1 MLAAIGVGQRFCGDD
16 AVGPVVL
23 EQWAARYPETA
34 EDPRIH
40 MEHCTLPGLTLLDIL
55 SGYELAVLVDA
66 VLGGPSVEPGSLL
79 LFNAEEIEG
88 YQLAT
93 GAEPDWG
100 VAETLKLARVL
111 YREEIPTRIKV
122 LGIAAAQVEL
132 GSVMSLDVLDAL
144 PAAVEKLQEIVV
156 EMLGE
161 LSRNGVRHRV
171 QVE

>member
-23 EQWAARYPETA
+23 EQWAAKFPETA

-40 MEHCTLPGLTLLDIL
+40 VEHCTLPGLTLLDML

-66 VLGGPSVEPGSLL
+66 VLGGPSVVPGSLL
-79 LFNAEEIEG
+79 VLNADELEEFILEG
-88 YQLAT
+88 GMAA
-93 GAEPDWG
+93 GCG
-100 VAETLKLARVL
+100 IVETLKLARAL
-111 YREEIPTRIKV
+111 YRGEVPSKIKV

-132 GSVMSLDVLDAL
+132 GSVMSLEVLDAL
-144 PAAVEKLQEIVV
+144 PKAVEKLQEIVV

-161 LSRNGVRHRV
+161 LNRSSIPLRV
-171 QVE
+171 EVE